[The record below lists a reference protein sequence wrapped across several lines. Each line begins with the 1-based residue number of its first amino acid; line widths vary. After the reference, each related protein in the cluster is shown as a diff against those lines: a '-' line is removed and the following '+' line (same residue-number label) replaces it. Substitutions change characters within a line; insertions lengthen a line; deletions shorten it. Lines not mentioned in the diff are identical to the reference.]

1 MKTKKTKKET
11 RKQEMKIMYQDQEF
25 RFPVEDIR
33 KICFKIGDKEYFSD
47 TIILYA
53 QIDRNRN
60 LYKRLASYKLD
71 DNVIIKLNDFDDICR
86 SDKRFVELYRYRL
99 IVINQ
104 ALFSSFRKYHYLIDF
119 YLSNKLFHLTYRKSK
134 EWFPISKKKILQ
146 AKNLQDF
153 FLTKTHF
160 SNR

>member
-1 MKTKKTKKET
+1 MKKETKKET
-11 RKQEMKIMYQDQEF
+11 KKAVIIKYQEQEF
-25 RFPVEDIR
+25 KLAIEDLR
-33 KICFKIGDKEYFSD
+33 KIKFVLDSKEYPSD
-47 TIILYA
+47 TLILYSQLSKDA
-53 QIDRNRN
+53 N

-71 DNVIIKLNDFDDICR
+71 DNVIIKLNDFDDICK

-134 EWFPISKKKILQ
+134 E
-146 AKNLQDF
+146 
-153 FLTKTHF
+153 
-160 SNR
+160 